1 MKNQRQ
7 TTQQMCLLMSGQKTP
22 NKYCVIISRNADTH
36 TVLLTDGDFV
46 SGGLHRL
53 SHVRSGKLFTA
64 NALLFATKAGVI
76 MVDKLDE
83 TRNDVVA
90 LQP

>member
-1 MKNQRQ
+1 M
-7 TTQQMCLLMSGQKTP
+7 
-22 NKYCVIISRNADTH
+22 
-36 TVLLTDGDFV
+36 LTDGDFV

-53 SHVRSGKLFTA
+53 SHVRPGKLFTA

-83 TRNDVVA
+83 TQNDVVA